1 MKDKKAPAKSSGSV
15 DDFMKSVYEAL
26 SVKVLSEQAANAP
39 SESETDAGLE
49 ALEELEAQI
58 RRAGLVLAKP
68 ALQKKRTTR

>member
-15 DDFMKSVYEAL
+15 DDFMRSVYEAL

-39 SESETDAGLE
+39 SDEKDAGLE
-49 ALEELEAQI
+49 ALEDLEAQI

-68 ALQKKRTTR
+68 APAKKRTTR